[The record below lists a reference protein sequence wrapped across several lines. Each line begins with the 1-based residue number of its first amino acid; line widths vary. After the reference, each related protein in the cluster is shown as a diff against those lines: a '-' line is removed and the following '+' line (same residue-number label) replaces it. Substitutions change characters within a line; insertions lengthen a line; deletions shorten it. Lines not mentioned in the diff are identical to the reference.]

1 MAPLVLLL
9 CAGSASAAHPAA
21 NHRGVWTAAP
31 KKTPSTMVPDGPI
44 AANGD
49 MGVGVGD
56 AAHGNQSYFFGKMDF
71 WSANA
76 FDGSRYEWTHVA
88 PAFIE
93 LSFASVLAQA
103 GNHTW
108 SATQELY
115 KPSLNTTLAA
125 GTAAEV
131 QTSAVFAPETNVM
144 TVRLRSA
151 AETTLTLR
159 LSTQLPH
166 ACSGHTSC
174 MADLPMTFDTTT
186 EAGGGTALTM
196 QREANHWVN
205 NEAVL
210 VECDPELIPTVG
222 ERRFDVAA
230 TTGDITLH
238 GGTQP
243 GGAAAA
249 AVSKNNIVLGVS
261 LQTTTTDLRRN
272 GRRENCKQ
280 APLIIA
286 CRWLL
291 LRRSAWH
298 CCRRRA
304 RRTLP
309 ASGISKTH
317 FPSFNIFYIQMTKT
331 VPGLT
336 YSS

>member
-1 MAPLVLLL
+1 MSIVSRLTAHRMAPLVLLL

-115 KPSLNTTLAA
+115 EPSLNTTLAA

-230 TTGDITLH
+230 TTGDITVH

-243 GGAAAA
+243 GGCMPV
-249 AVSKNNIVLGVS
+249 VSPVRRCTQKGREDTVSRCSRTQRCSQTQGSGSGWRLGLKPGS
-261 LQTTTTDLRRN
+261 
-272 GRRENCKQ
+272 
-280 APLIIA
+280 
-286 CRWLL
+286 
-291 LRRSAWH
+291 SAS
-298 CCRRRA
+298 A
-304 RRTLP
+304 
-309 ASGISKTH
+309 
-317 FPSFNIFYIQMTKT
+317 
-331 VPGLT
+331 
-336 YSS
+336 